1 MTEWDIRIWE
11 SLARKIALQVTQGLA
26 YLHSDG
32 ICHANLTG
40 SGVLF
45 QLADFDAWSQEKVY
59 EQLCIPNRCI
69 ASRALIPKLCSR
81 IGPIFQKFAWIVVR
95 EYQDYRLRGF
105 IPRRVAKKSR
115 YVAIKE
121 TGWAGSVP
129 QKIYVGSKSRNHQ
142 NSGLLVAS
150 STKFEFALDVTSFSM
165 YHLRMRS
172 RRLGAYLAAS
182 VESEKWH
189 INQRKSE

>member
-1 MTEWDIRIWE
+1 MRK

-26 YLHSDG
+26 YLHSEG
-32 ICHANLTG
+32 ICHGNLTG

-69 ASRALIPKLCSR
+69 ALRALIPKLCSR
-81 IGPIFQKFAWIVVR
+81 IGPIFQNFAWIVVR

-121 TGWAGSVP
+121 T
-129 QKIYVGSKSRNHQ
+129 
-142 NSGLLVAS
+142 
-150 STKFEFALDVTSFSM
+150 E
-165 YHLRMRS
+165 
-172 RRLGAYLAAS
+172 
-182 VESEKWH
+182 
-189 INQRKSE
+189 